1 MLPFT
6 IEVFCAK
13 VDAKVAVNAAVP
25 SSSIFTVPLLPMILS
40 LFLIMTPV
48 SLIVEFEKNL
58 LFDFQADEP
67 VNLIDEFSY
76 GFVAFEQLLNCTTK
90 SFALSATSRK
100 LDVEFALKLAITQLP
115 KSMLLPL
122 ILVFTS
128 QVAELIVAE
137 KFTTLLFAEKAVEA
151 YNAQITIL
159 PN

>member
-1 MLPFT
+1 
-6 IEVFCAK
+6 
-13 VDAKVAVNAAVP
+13 
-25 SSSIFTVPLLPMILS
+25 
-40 LFLIMTPV
+40 MTPV

-137 KFTTLLFAEKAVEA
+137 KFTTLLFAEKAFEA